1 MPFAEVST
9 NIFLVILGIG
19 SLVFFHELG
28 HFLAAKKIGVRVLIF
43 SLGFGPPLVRR
54 TWGETEYRLSAIPLG
69 GYVKLAGEYPQE
81 GVPRE
86 SWDFM
91 SKSPMQRAIVL
102 IAGVALNALLAFFVF
117 ILAFRL
123 GVPFITSEIGEVTPG
138 WPAWEAGLKPGDKI
152 VEIDGTPDP
161 DFEDVFTAVA
171 LGASTKGLSI
181 KAERAGDIL
190 NFTVP
195 PMYDPVPGIQ
205 RIGISPAF
213 SQEIDKLFR
222 YTEGAPALEAGLQVG
237 DKIIAINGE
246 RVEQGE
252 RIREIELK
260 NPGKELALTV
270 LREGKELEFK
280 ATPLVTMRWM
290 LGVSCAT
297 AKIQSVK
304 RDSLAYQIGLRKGD
318 EILAVGDSA
327 VQGWTAVKDLFLES
341 QEKVIHLQIKR
352 GPETKVLELSLD
364 SPGAKESFQEG
375 IFPTMGLR
383 VDHVVEGFPAES
395 IGLRPGD
402 QILSLNG
409 ESLRVWEALL
419 RIMAT
424 SEGKEMTL
432 QWQRGSETFS
442 ERFRPMKDEK
452 NAFGR
457 LGMKLKEKSIVKQ
470 YGFLGSCRAGTYKA
484 LVMIKRIY
492 LTVRGLFTQKVSSE
506 TVGGIILI
514 AQASYESAKL
524 GLGKLLYFIGI
535 LSLQLAILNIL
546 PIPVLDGGHLLFLGI
561 EKAKGSPVS
570 ERTMAIAQYIGLALI
585 LCLVVYS
592 TRNDILRL
600 LMRQ

>member
-1 MPFAEVST
+1 
-9 NIFLVILGIG
+9 
-19 SLVFFHELG
+19 
-28 HFLAAKKIGVRVLIF
+28 
-43 SLGFGPPLVRR
+43 
-54 TWGETEYRLSAIPLG
+54 
-69 GYVKLAGEYPQE
+69 
-81 GVPRE
+81 
-86 SWDFM
+86 
-91 SKSPMQRAIVL
+91 
-102 IAGVALNALLAFFVF
+102 
-117 ILAFRL
+117 
-123 GVPFITSEIGEVTPG
+123 
-138 WPAWEAGLKPGDKI
+138 
-152 VEIDGTPDP
+152 
-161 DFEDVFTAVA
+161 
-171 LGASTKGLSI
+171 
-181 KAERAGDIL
+181 
-190 NFTVP
+190 
-195 PMYDPVPGIQ
+195 
-205 RIGISPAF
+205 
-213 SQEIDKLFR
+213 
-222 YTEGAPALEAGLQVG
+222 
-237 DKIIAINGE
+237 
-246 RVEQGE
+246 
-252 RIREIELK
+252 
-260 NPGKELALTV
+260 
-270 LREGKELEFK
+270 
-280 ATPLVTMRWM
+280 
-290 LGVSCAT
+290 
-297 AKIQSVK
+297 
-304 RDSLAYQIGLRKGD
+304 
-318 EILAVGDSA
+318 
-327 VQGWTAVKDLFLES
+327 VKDLLLES
-341 QEKVIHLQIKR
+341 QEKVVPLQIKR
-352 GPETKVLELSLD
+352 GQETKVLELSLD
-364 SPGAKESFQEG
+364 SPGAKESFLEG
-375 IFPTMGLR
+375 IFPTLGLR
-383 VDHVVEGFPAES
+383 VDHVVEGFPAER